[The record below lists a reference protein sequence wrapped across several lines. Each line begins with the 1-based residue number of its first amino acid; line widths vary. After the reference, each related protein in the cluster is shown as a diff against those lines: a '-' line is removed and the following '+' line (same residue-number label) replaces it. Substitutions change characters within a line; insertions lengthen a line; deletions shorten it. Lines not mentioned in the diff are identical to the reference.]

1 MNIIANSC
9 VGAFLTR
16 DYLKEEFSN
25 PFVWSYIDNK
35 SFYNLIKNYDNIN
48 WFNYELIKDNNWNFS
63 IIIDKQI
70 KVDYPHYKFDIN
82 ATKLTYFDED
92 KQNRNVYSNKIWE
105 YIIEKYEE
113 RTKRMLNKNEKPLF
127 LLATCYD
134 FNIKDYNHH
143 YDIEWINNID
153 LLETKYKV
161 ILVSKH
167 FKFKNKLCYIYKHSK
182 DNIELANE
190 IYKMKII

>member
-1 MNIIANSC
+1 MNIISNSC

-25 PFVWSYIDNK
+25 PFIWSYIDNK

-48 WFNYELIKDNNWNFS
+48 WFNYELVKDNNWNFS

-70 KVDYPHYKFDIN
+70 KVDYPHYKFDKN
-82 ATKLTYFDED
+82 ANELTYFDED
-92 KQNRNVYSNKIWE
+92 NQNRNVYSNKIWE

-113 RTKRMLNKNEKPLF
+113 RTRRMLTKNEKPLF

-143 YDIEWINNID
+143 YDIDWINNID
-153 LLETKYKV
+153 LLETKYRV

-167 FKFKNKLCYIYKHSK
+167 FKFNNKLCYIYKYSK

-190 IYKMKII
+190 IYKMNII

>member
-1 MNIIANSC
+1 MNIISNSC

-48 WFNYELIKDNNWNFS
+48 WFNYELVKDNNWNFS

-70 KVDYPHYKFDIN
+70 KVDYPHYRYDET
-82 ATKLTYFDED
+82 ATELRYYDED
-92 KQNRNVYSNKIWE
+92 NQNRNVYSNKIDE
-105 YIIEKYEE
+105 YIIEKYKE
-113 RTKRMLNKNEKPLF
+113 RVERMINKNENPTF

-134 FNIKDYNHH
+134 CDITYFDHH
-143 YDIEWINNID
+143 YDINWLNEID
-153 LLETKYKV
+153 NLSNKYKI
-161 ILVSKH
+161 ILVSKY
-167 FKFKNKLCYIYKHSK
+167 FTFKNKKCYTYKYSEN
-182 DNIELANE
+182 NIELANE
-190 IYKMKII
+190 IYKMNII